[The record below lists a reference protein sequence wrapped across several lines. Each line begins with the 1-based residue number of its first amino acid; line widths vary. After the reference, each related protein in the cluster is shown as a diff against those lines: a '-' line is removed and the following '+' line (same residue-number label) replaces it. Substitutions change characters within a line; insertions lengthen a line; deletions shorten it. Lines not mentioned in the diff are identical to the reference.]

1 MMDLNVKRHT
11 DTAKLP
17 EQALQGDLGYDVF
30 ADKDKWIEPGGYKL
44 VSTGISVH
52 NSSYKYG
59 FIIKDRSSVA
69 MKGLFTHAGV
79 IDAGYTGEIKVLF
92 HNNSATSI
100 KVELGD
106 KIAQLVPQKVISF
119 EVYEVDELFK
129 KSRGENGFG
138 STGK

>member
-1 MMDLNVKRHT
+1 MMELKVKRHT

-30 ADKDKWIEPGGYKL
+30 ADEDKWIEPGGYKL

-92 HNNSATSI
+92 HNNSSTSI
-100 KVELGD
+100 KIEQGD
-106 KIAQLVPQKVISF
+106 KMAQLVPTKVVNF
-119 EVYEVDELFK
+119 EVEEVEELFETK
-129 KSRGENGFG
+129 RGKNGFG

>member
-1 MMDLNVKRHT
+1 MELKVKRHT

-30 ADKDKWIEPGGYKL
+30 ADEDKWIEPGGYKL

-59 FIIKDRSSVA
+59 FIIKDRSSIA

-92 HNNSATSI
+92 HNNNATAI
-100 KVELGD
+100 KIEQGD
-106 KIAQLVPQKVISF
+106 KIAQLVPTKVVNF
-119 EVYEVDELFK
+119 EVEEVDELFETK
-129 KSRGENGFG
+129 RGKNGFG

>member
-1 MMDLNVKRHT
+1 MDLNVKRHT

-30 ADKDKWIEPGGYKL
+30 ADEDKWIEPGGFKL

-59 FIIKDRSSVA
+59 FIIKDRSSIA
-69 MKGLFTHAGV
+69 IKGLFTHAGV

-100 KVELGD
+100 KIERGD
-106 KIAQLVPQKVISF
+106 KIAQLVPQPVVNF
-119 EVYEVDELFK
+119 EVYEVDELYQTQ
-129 KSRGENGFG
+129 RGDNGFG

>member
-1 MMDLNVKRHT
+1 MMDLKVKLHT

-17 EQALQGDLGYDVF
+17 VKAHQGDLGYDIF
-30 ADKDKWIEPGGYKL
+30 ADEDKWIEPGSFTL
-44 VSTGISVH
+44 ISTGISVH

-79 IDAGYTGEIKVLF
+79 IDAGYIGEIKIFF
-92 HNNSATSI
+92 HNVNQTSVKI
-100 KVELGD
+100 DKGD
-106 KIAQLVPQKVISF
+106 KIAQLVPTKVVSF
-119 EVYEVDELFK
+119 EVEEVDELFETK
-129 KSRGENGFG
+129 RGENGFG

>member
-1 MMDLNVKRHT
+1 MMELKVKRHT

-30 ADKDKWIEPGGYKL
+30 SDEDKWIEPGGFKL

-59 FIIKDRSSVA
+59 FIIKDRSSIA

-92 HNNSATSI
+92 HNNNATAI
-100 KVELGD
+100 KIEQGD
-106 KIAQLVPQKVISF
+106 KIAQLVPTKVVSF
-119 EVYEVDELFK
+119 EVEEVDELFETK
-129 KSRGENGFG
+129 RGENGFG